1 LRLQVFLSRSGV
13 SSRRHAAD
21 VIRSGK
27 VSVNSKKCLA
37 PSFKVDPEKDK
48 VFLENERILPR
59 ENIYLM
65 LHKPRGVTTTKRDPH
80 AAMTVMDL
88 LPRRFRHLNPVGRLD
103 KDTTGL
109 LLLTNDGGLINRL
122 THPRFNIEKVYRVGL
137 DKRPG
142 PADIKRLEKG
152 IDLDGKHTAPCR
164 IKMGPKNDLEI
175 TLREGRK
182 RQIKRMFA
190 ALGYRVLDLK
200 RISEGFLDLGRLQQG
215 KWRSLTREEALML
228 QR

>member
-1 LRLQVFLSRSGV
+1 MRLQVFLSKSGV

-27 VSVNSKKCLA
+27 VFVNNKKILA
-37 PSFKVDPEKDK
+37 PSFKVTPEKDRI
-48 VFLENERILPR
+48 FLENKRILPR

-80 AAMTVMDL
+80 AAKTVMDL

-142 PADIKRLEKG
+142 PGDIKRLEKG
-152 IDLDGKHTAPCR
+152 IDLDGKHTAPCK
-164 IKMGPKNDLEI
+164 IKIGPKNDLEI

-200 RISEGFLDLGRLQQG
+200 RISEGFLDLGQLRQG
-215 KWRSLTREEALML
+215 KWRSLTQEEALML